1 MPRESQGEGSMSIA
15 RAKGPRGKADVLF
28 SKIIR
33 SAGVCRRCGETE
45 YAKLQTAHI
54 LSRRYSATRTDTSA
68 AICLCWTC
76 HRFFTDNPV
85 EWTDWLDITIGRA
98 EYLRLKMKAQEPRK
112 FGKQF
117 WEAEIVRLKAL
128 LKEAA

>member
-1 MPRESQGEGSMSIA
+1 MSIT
-15 RAKGPRGKADVLF
+15 RAKGPRGKADALF

-33 SAGVCRRCGETE
+33 ARGSCERCGDSE
-45 YAKLQTAHI
+45 YRKLQCAHI
-54 LSRRYSATRTDTSA
+54 LSRRYSATRTDTTA

-85 EWTDWLDITIGRA
+85 EWTEWLYETIGPA
-98 EYLRLKMKAQEPRK
+98 EYLRLRQKALERRT

-117 WEAEIVRLKAL
+117 WESEIVRLKAL
-128 LKEAA
+128 LKEVA